1 MRIIFFFLFNI
12 LFSNSIQIINS
23 SFENN
28 SIGWNNISID
38 SSEYFSPLDQ
48 KKYARLETGSDYTYQ
63 ITDHTIQNSTNY
75 TLSFWARS
83 INQSGDDSETILE
96 IEIFSDSG
104 SFSSSSIYLNSVIIC

>member
-1 MRIIFFFLFNI
+1 MIVYYS

-48 KKYARLETGSDYTYQ
+48 KKYFVGQNGNFILANKITNENKLPIIFGKFNPDDYIFLQTELLNK
-63 ITDHTIQNSTNY
+63 I
-75 TLSFWARS
+75 
-83 INQSGDDSETILE
+83 INLDLRD
-96 IEIFSDSG
+96 
-104 SFSSSSIYLNSVIIC
+104 